1 MMART
6 ATKYSDILNTDII
19 VLDGL
24 IYGVVKN
31 EVDQM
36 YPERRIVLVQL
47 LSHYI
52 SGSELTDRNSMYL
65 NPRGDDVVTKWNGVI
80 WRGN

>member
-1 MMART
+1 MART
-6 ATKYSDILNTDII
+6 TAKYSDILATDII
-19 VLDGL
+19 VLGGL

-52 SGSELTDRNSMYL
+52 CGSKITDSNSMCL
-65 NPRGDDVVTKWNGVI
+65 NPHGDDVVTRWNGMI